1 MTERISYS
9 QRLNYLQRL
18 LATGFSFAVFGIGGF
33 FLRVAVFPL
42 VGLFTPGSLA
52 HRHRS
57 RYIISTTFRWF
68 VNMMRALGIL
78 TYEISGE
85 ERLGKPGQLIIANH
99 PSLID
104 VVFLIAFIR
113 DANCVVK
120 GSLKRNP
127 FTRGPVVAAQYVDND
142 STADMIDSSC
152 NVLGEG
158 QTLIVF
164 PEGTRTA
171 PQGTLDFH
179 RGAAN
184 IALRAATTLTP
195 VVIRVEPTTLTK
207 AEPWYRIPARRFHF
221 SMHVA
226 DDIPLQP
233 FRSQG
238 EIPQASR
245 KLNAFLLSFFNRE
258 LGRHERT

>member
-1 MTERISYS
+1 MHNP
-9 QRLNYLQRL
+9 LNYLQRL
-18 LATGFSFAVFGIGGF
+18 VATGLSFAVFGLGGF
-33 FLRVAVFPL
+33 FLRIAVFPVVAVFTQDAL
-42 VGLFTPGSLA
+42 MR
-52 HRHRS
+52 RHRS
-57 RYIISTTFRWF
+57 RRIISTTFRWF

-78 TYEISGE
+78 TYEIHGHD
-85 ERLGKPGQLIIANH
+85 RLGQPGQLIIANH

-104 VVFLIAFIR
+104 VVFLIAFIK
-113 DANCVVK
+113 DSNCVVK

-127 FTRGPVVAAQYVDND
+127 FTRGPIVAAQYVDN
-142 STADMIDSSC
+142 STTAEMIESSC
-152 NVLGEG
+152 NVLNEG
-158 QTLIVF
+158 QTLIIF

-184 IALRAATTLTP
+184 IAIRAAKVLTP

-207 AEPWYRIPARRFHF
+207 AEPWYRIPSRRFHF
-221 SMHVA
+221 SMTVR
-226 DDIPLQP
+226 DDIPLAP
-233 FRSQG
+233 FRTEG